1 MPRFALV
8 IKTPSEKE
16 GEEKYVHAGLAQKFR
31 LSPHSESTQAEVC
44 TQNFC
49 KDD

>member
-16 GEEKYVHAGLAQKFR
+16 GEAGLAQKFR
-31 LSPHSESTQAEVC
+31 LSPHGESTQAEVC